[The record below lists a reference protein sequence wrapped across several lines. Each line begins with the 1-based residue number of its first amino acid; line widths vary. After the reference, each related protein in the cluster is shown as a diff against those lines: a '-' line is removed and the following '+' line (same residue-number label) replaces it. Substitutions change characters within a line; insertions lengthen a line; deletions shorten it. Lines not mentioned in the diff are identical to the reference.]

1 MSHIQARS
9 FINGFAAAVGVS
21 VAVIALSSG
30 WTGSN
35 EKTVIEI
42 TCPANPDPKSH
53 GTDEDPK
60 K

>member
-30 WTGSN
+30 WKGSKEN
-35 EKTVIEI
+35 TVIEI
-42 TCPANPDPKSH
+42 TCPPSPDAKPL
-53 GTDEDPK
+53 GINEDPK